1 MNLDKA
7 SMLREAERL
16 STEARVDRLDHIFA
30 EVEKRRNPH
39 IGTGPDELAS
49 DLWELAKMR
58 DQYRA

>member
-30 EVEKRRNPH
+30 EVDNRRNPMAE
-39 IGTGPDELAS
+39 PEELAS
-49 DLWELAKMR
+49 DLWELARIR